1 MSGALVADGVTKRYR
16 RTLALDHCSF
26 AIPEGAIVAL
36 VGPNGA
42 GKSTLLHC
50 ATGLTRPSAGT
61 IRVLGGE
68 PGDRTLPGVGFVAQD
83 APLYRDFTAG
93 ELLTMGDKLNR
104 DFDVAFGR
112 ERLPKVGVPLD
123 RRVDRLSGGQ
133 RAQMALCL
141 ALAKRPRLLLLDE
154 PLASLDPL
162 ARREFL
168 SAMVDAV
175 AETPTTVVLSSHLI
189 TDLERVCDHLLV
201 LHAGRVQ
208 VFAETDQLLATHKI
222 LIGPGGP
229 RRARIAGVER
239 GRPRHRR
246 ATTEHAAGPN
256 ERTSHRTRLGATR
269 RQPRR
274 PRPRL
279 PGGQRRDTARP
290 PGGERMTW
298 LVWRQHRKQLL
309 FGVLALVVLG
319 AFFVGTGRPIHD
331 RFEKLGL
338 PECLPAAMDEPVVVD
353 TDALDRGV
361 VEDAPAID
369 EATLA
374 IGRCVQT
381 ARDFYGDYQNV
392 LLVGTLLWVL
402 PMLAGMFWGAPLV
415 AREIEHGTHRL
426 AWTQGVSRLR
436 WAATKIGLVSVAVLV
451 MTAIYAGMLNW
462 WITPVMQTSGQRFAY
477 IFFDSHGIVVFG
489 YALFA
494 LALGVFAGAVTGRML
509 PAMATTLVGF
519 LGTRL
524 LVMLAART
532 RFLPTETR
540 ALGDLGGGAAV
551 VQMRNDLN
559 GDWIV
564 ATNTGGEDIPAGT
577 AEVLTIHPAGDF
589 WAFQAIETAIFVALA
604 VGLVL
609 ATIYWIRRRIA

>member
-83 APLYRDFTAG
+83 APLYGDFTAG

-175 AETPTTVVLSSHLI
+175 AETPTTVVLSSHLV

-229 RRARIAGVER
+229 RRRADRR
-239 GRPRHRR
+239 RRTGRPRHRR
-246 ATTEHAAGPN
+246 PTTEHAAGPN
-256 ERTSHRTRLGATR
+256 ERTSPRTRLGATR

-279 PGGQRRDTARP
+279 PGGQRRDAARP
-290 PGGERMTW
+290 PGPERMTW

-309 FGVLALVVLG
+309 FGVVALLALG

-338 PECLPAAMDEPVVVD
+338 PECLPAAMDAPVVVD
-353 TDALDRGV
+353 TDGARPRRRRESGGRRG
-361 VEDAPAID
+361 D
-369 EATLA
+369 TG
-374 IGRCVQT
+374 GR
-381 ARDFYGDYQNV
+381 
-392 LLVGTLLWVL
+392 
-402 PMLAGMFWGAPLV
+402 PL
-415 AREIEHGTHRL
+415 R
-426 AWTQGVSRLR
+426 
-436 WAATKIGLVSVAVLV
+436 
-451 MTAIYAGMLNW
+451 
-462 WITPVMQTSGQRFAY
+462 PV
-477 IFFDSHGIVVFG
+477 
-489 YALFA
+489 
-494 LALGVFAGAVTGRML
+494 
-509 PAMATTLVGF
+509 
-519 LGTRL
+519 GTRL
-524 LVMLAART
+524 LRRLPERPLRRTAAVGPADAR
-532 RFLPTETR
+532 RHV
-540 ALGDLGGGAAV
+540 LGG
-551 VQMRNDLN
+551 
-559 GDWIV
+559 
-564 ATNTGGEDIPAGT
+564 TP
-577 AEVLTIHPAGDF
+577 
-589 WAFQAIETAIFVALA
+589 
-604 VGLVL
+604 
-609 ATIYWIRRRIA
+609 RRP